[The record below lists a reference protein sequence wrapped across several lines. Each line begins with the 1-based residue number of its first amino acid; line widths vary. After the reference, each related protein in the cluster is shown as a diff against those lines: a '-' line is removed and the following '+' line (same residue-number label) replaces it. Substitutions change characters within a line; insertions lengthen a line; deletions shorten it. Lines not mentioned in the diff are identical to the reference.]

1 MHNVVPR
8 VPVISGP
15 QAIVSTTPG
24 ARADPVGLEWPHWCS
39 CSTRF
44 ACRVAHLTAI
54 PTNIRPRGDP
64 GRARSDRGPHS
75 GPLPKGAPHQRCR
88 ADSGMGQCR
97 RRASRAGAGG
107 ARRRLP
113 RHSEHETG
121 TLGNDRPKTEPPCPT
136 PNGPG
141 GVPTRSLVGSCAA
154 SSETSSR
161 MNCRLARRCPRSWS
175 DTAVRPHRQPNLLI
189 TAVRRQGCPRICW
202 CVPRSRRFWPRLGG
216 RTWSAPRIEEAV
228 AMRAAADADLDAAV
242 VAARTSG
249 WSWAEIGRVVGIT
262 RQSAR
267 ERWMDQRGGGGVPV
281 GRPDL
286 TSCRQGLSRRLGRLC
301 VTEVVR
307 CIGRP
312 AWRPWRKP

>member
-189 TAVRRQGCPRICW
+189 TAVRRQGCPEFAGA
-202 CVPRSRRFWPRLGG
+202 SRG
-216 RTWSAPRIEEAV
+216 RGASGQGLEG
-228 AMRAAADADLDAAV
+228 
-242 VAARTSG
+242 ARGAHRGSKRQSPCAQRPTPTS
-249 WSWAEIGRVVGIT
+249 T
-262 RQSAR
+262 RQSSPPEPPAG
-267 ERWMDQRGGGGVPV
+267 RGPKSEGSSGSLVSLPGNGGWTRGAGAVCPWVVP
-281 GRPDL
+281 
-286 TSCRQGLSRRLGRLC
+286 TSPHVDRGCRD
-301 VTEVVR
+301 V
-307 CIGRP
+307 
-312 AWRPWRKP
+312 